1 MNKPRRIL
9 MAMLA
14 VLVIAT
20 SVMLCACDNTPSE
33 YKPKKFY
40 GTYTQFANDYYLV
53 VGSVY
58 DEDLGGWRAVIF
70 DEVISIDGNI
80 YVCVDSQGEK
90 KEKEADLQML
100 AKAQKL
106 IDQIGT
112 SITVKKKEIIYND
125 SGIVV
130 KYDTPEYKG
139 DWTDVAL
146 VFYKDG
152 VDVGIGRYLEGQTTF
167 GVGFSENWS
176 DSQGTDYDIAV
187 SKIFKKQGG
196 IY

>member
-1 MNKPRRIL
+1 MKVSKRVLI
-9 MAMLA
+9 AMLIM
-14 VLVIAT
+14 LLIAT
-20 SVMLCACDNTPSE
+20 SVMLCACDNIPSE

-53 VGSVY
+53 VCSVY
-58 DEDLGGWRAVIF
+58 DEELGGWRAVIF
-70 DEVISIDGNI
+70 DEIISIDGNT
-80 YVCVDSQGEK
+80 YVCVDSQGEQR
-90 KEKEADLQML
+90 EKEADSQML

-112 SITVKKKEIIYND
+112 SITVKKNEIIYND
-125 SGIVV
+125 SGITV

-139 DWTDVAL
+139 EWTDVAM

-152 VDVGIGRYLEGQTTF
+152 VDVGIGRYVEGQMTF
-167 GVGFSENWS
+167 SVGFCEDWS

-187 SKIFKKQGG
+187 SKIFKK
-196 IY
+196 

>member
-1 MNKPRRIL
+1 MNIKKRIL
-9 MAMLA
+9 TAILV
-14 VLVIAT
+14 VLVMAT

-58 DEDLGGWRAVIF
+58 DEELGGWRAVIF
-70 DEVISIDGNI
+70 DEIISIDGNT
-80 YVCVDSQGEK
+80 YVCIDSQGDQK
-90 KEKEADLQML
+90 VKEADLQML
-100 AKAQKL
+100 AKAQEL
-106 IDQIGT
+106 MDQIGT
-112 SITVKKKEIIYND
+112 SITVKKNEIIYND
-125 SGIVV
+125 SGVVV

-139 DWTDVAL
+139 DWMDVAL

-152 VDVGIGRYLEGQTTF
+152 VDVGIGRYEEGQTTIS
-167 GVGFSENWS
+167 VGFCDNWS

-187 SKIFKKQGG
+187 SKIFKK
-196 IY
+196 